1 MLALLQFAPAP
12 PETWYAMPVAHRTM
26 LALLKGDQSV
36 HVVPV
41 EDRPVHIGRAPENDL
56 AVVDRTVSR
65 HHATVWN
72 QGGKTYVRDHGTTN
86 GSFLNEMRVDGAVEI
101 PGGSKVRL
109 GLNTWLQLQQVA
121 ISEPVLHT
129 DLLLL
134 DLTAGIQHQLLPGDN
149 PLPEGPGSLA
159 IRPDKV
165 VLLTPLGEEVVGLGQ
180 PFEHA
185 GRRYELVRPVP
196 EPAPTG
202 EMPELTSNAFAYKV
216 NVRLSGPSGPEATFT
231 RMSSGEHHRVTA
243 PNRVVLLCVLA
254 RQLKKDLEAGVEP
267 SRSGWARD
275 HDIRRGIWGRQAD
288 TQDANTLHVVLH
300 RLRRELKKGGFD
312 PACIEKGRGS
322 SRLLVFEIDTD

>member
-1 MLALLQFAPAP
+1 
-12 PETWYAMPVAHRTM
+12 M
-26 LALLKGDQSV
+26 LALLKGDTSV

-86 GSFLNEMRVDGAVEI
+86 GSFLNEMRVDGAMEI

-109 GLNTWLQLQQVA
+109 GLNTWLQLQQLPV
-121 ISEPVLHT
+121 SEPVLYT

-149 PLPEGPGSLA
+149 PLTGGSGRLA
-159 IRPDKV
+159 IRSDHV
-165 VLLTPLGEEVVGLGQ
+165 VLLTPLEEKVVVIGQ

-185 GRRYELVRPVP
+185 GRRYELVRPAP
-196 EPAPTG
+196 KPAQTG
-202 EMPELTSNAFAYKV
+202 EMPELTSNAFSYKV
-216 NVRLSGPSGPEATFT
+216 SVRLSGPSGPEATFT

-254 RQLKKDLEAGVEP
+254 RQLKKDLENGVEP
-267 SRSGWARD
+267 SLIGWARD
-275 HDIRRGIWGRQAD
+275 QDIRRGIWGRLAE

-312 PACIEKGRGS
+312 PGCIEKGRGS
-322 SRLLVFEIDTD
+322 SRLLVFDVDTD